1 MVGRGCHCHRSFSC
15 LHYYIIILYRDFR
28 RGSFVP
34 AERGVMCS
42 HVRHWFCPF
51 IKRACSGFLSLS
63 LSLST
68 PCLRLHKRR
77 GTWFLCF
84 LIFTC
89 AYILDIILPRSRS
102 WSILKENISLRDKT
116 MMPRAVERIMR
127 RRGKERG
134 MEELLSI
141 VRGSWRTFN
150 EVYVT
155 GLVIQGPA
163 TNRLVS
169 C

>member
-1 MVGRGCHCHRSFSC
+1 
-15 LHYYIIILYRDFR
+15 
-28 RGSFVP
+28 
-34 AERGVMCS
+34 
-42 HVRHWFCPF
+42 
-51 IKRACSGFLSLS
+51 
-63 LSLST
+63 
-68 PCLRLHKRR
+68 
-77 GTWFLCF
+77 
-84 LIFTC
+84 
-89 AYILDIILPRSRS
+89 
-102 WSILKENISLRDKT
+102 